1 MTSAHQ
7 GDGRPAVEHR
17 AGRHARHRVE
27 THARNGVHDPHDPH
41 DPHGDPFLRTRFA
54 VPAPPDTFLRRQRLA
69 RHLDGALR
77 TPLTLVNGCAGAGKT
92 LLVAD
97 WVTGRPE
104 LPVAWLT
111 TDADGQGAG
120 MFWAYLLQALR
131 TSGVP
136 LPPDIAFP
144 ADANRVGDALPA
156 RLAALLSGR
165 DRPVVLVLDEFDRVT
180 APEIA
185 AQLEFLL
192 RHAAPGLR
200 LVLVTRTE
208 PLLPLHRYRAAGEV
222 TEIRD
227 AELAFTPGEAARLL
241 EAHGLRLSPAAV
253 RGIVER
259 TRGWAA
265 GLRLC
270 ALAAEDAPDPE
281 LCLKE
286 FEADRSAVADFLLAE
301 VLKRQDAATQEL
313 LLRVSVLDRFGPRPA
328 NAVTGRADAEAV
340 LARLHRS
347 NAFVQHV
354 GHGVYRLHPLF
365 AEILRAHLRMR
376 RPGLEPELH
385 RRAAVSFRAAGALP
399 EALGHGAAAGDWEFT
414 ASALVDDLALGQ
426 FFTGPRAG
434 TLAALFSRM
443 GQRGGDGPAPELVR
457 AAARL
462 SRGDLAGGAVRL
474 RRARQLTSRYDDV
487 ADTAAARMGCALLE
501 ALTARL
507 TGAPRRA
514 EDAVR
519 EAEAL
524 SGLLPA
530 ELIDGHPEFFAL
542 LLDHLGSARLWAGD
556 FAGARAALTRAAATG
571 PGAAVTALPREDA
584 LARLALLDVLH
595 GRPGRAERRAR
606 EALAETERS
615 GLARPAASG
624 VERLVLAAV
633 AVEREELAQARAL
646 LDTAGESHPALR
658 DPVLEA
664 GRALITARLR
674 LARGEPGAAWQA
686 VEPGVPA
693 DTVSPWARGETALVA
708 AAVDLA
714 EGRPQDAAALLP
726 EVPRDQP
733 ACAVGAARVLLA
745 AGRPE
750 AAVRLLDRAAV
761 DEHAG
766 PAVTVRAALVRAR
779 AADRAGDTAAAGRL
793 VTRAVREAHRE
804 GLRRPLTEAGAWI
817 RPYLTSAPRH
827 RHPTQPRATTSPPP
841 PVEELSGRERDVLRR
856 LARAMSTEEIAAD
869 LYVSVNTV
877 KTHLKNA
884 YRKLSV
890 GRRNEAVRRARELD
904 LL

>member
-1 MTSAHQ
+1 MTFAHL
-7 GDGRPAVEHR
+7 GDGPPAVE
-17 AGRHARHRVE
+17 RHA
-27 THARNGVHDPHDPH
+27 GSYDPQTGPH

-54 VPAPPDTFLRRQRLA
+54 VPAPPDTFLRRERLA
-69 RHLDGALR
+69 GHLDGALR
-77 TPLTLVNGCAGAGKT
+77 TPLTMVNGSAGAGKT

-97 WVTGRPE
+97 WVAGHPE

-111 TDADGQGAG
+111 TDTDGQGAG

-136 LPPDIAFP
+136 LPENIASP

-156 RLAALLSGR
+156 RLAAHLGGL

-185 AQLEFLL
+185 AQLDFLL
-192 RHAAPGLR
+192 RHSAPGLR

-208 PLLPLHRYRAAGEV
+208 PLLPLHRYRAAGEL

-227 AELAFTPGEAARLL
+227 AELAFTPVEAARLM

-253 RGIVER
+253 RGVVER

-270 ALAAEDAPDPE
+270 ALAAEEAPDPE

-301 VLKRQDAATQEL
+301 VLKRQDDGTQEL
-313 LLRVSVLDRFGPRPA
+313 LLRVSVLDRFGPGLA

-340 LARLHRS
+340 LARLHRG

-385 RRAAVSFRAAGALP
+385 RRAAVCLRTAGALP
-399 EALGHGAAAGDWEFT
+399 AALGHGAAADDWEFT
-414 ASALVDDLALGQ
+414 ATALVDDLALGQ
-426 FFTGPRAG
+426 FFTGPRADI
-434 TLAALFSRM
+434 LDALFSRM
-443 GQRGGDGPAPELVR
+443 GPRGGDGPAPELVR

-462 SRGDLAGGAVRL
+462 SRGDVAGGAARL
-474 RRARQLTSRYDDV
+474 RRARERLRDFDGPADMT
-487 ADTAAARMGCALLE
+487 DTAAARMSCALLD
-501 ALTARL
+501 ALVARL
-507 TGAPRRA
+507 SGAPGRA

-519 EAEAL
+519 RAEAL
-524 SGLLPA
+524 RDLLPA
-530 ELIDGHPEFFAL
+530 ELLDRHPEFFAL

-571 PGAAVTALPREDA
+571 PGAPATALPREDA

-595 GRPGRAERRAR
+595 GWPGRAERTARA
-606 EALAETERS
+606 ALAETERS
-615 GLARPAASG
+615 GIARPASSG

-633 AVEREELAQARAL
+633 AVEREDLGQARAL
-646 LDTAGESHPALR
+646 LDTAGEAHPALR

-664 GRALITARLR
+664 GRALVAARLH
-674 LARGEPGAAWQA
+674 LARGEPGAAWKA

-693 DTVSPWARGETALVA
+693 DAVSPWARGETALVA
-708 AAVDLA
+708 AAAGLA

-726 EVPRDQP
+726 DVPRDQP

-779 AADRAGDTAAAGRL
+779 AADRAGDGAAARRL
-793 VTRAVREAHRE
+793 VTRAVTEAHRE
-804 GLRRPLTEAGAWI
+804 GLRRPLAETGSWI
-817 RPYLTSAPRH
+817 RPYLAPTPRH
-827 RHPTQPRATTSPPP
+827 RRPAPPRPTGSPPP
-841 PVEELSGRERDVLRR
+841 PVEELSGRERDVVRG
-856 LARAMSTEEIAAD
+856 LALAMSTEEIAAD

-890 GRRNEAVRRARELD
+890 GRRSEAVRRARELG

>member
-1 MTSAHQ
+1 M
-7 GDGRPAVEHR
+7 EHD
-17 AGRHARHRVE
+17 AGPHE
-27 THARNGVHDPHDPH
+27 PQTGSHDPQTGPHDPQTGPH
-41 DPHGDPFLRTRFA
+41 DPHGDPFLRTRLA
-54 VPAPPDTFLRRQRLA
+54 VPAPPDTFLRRERLA
-69 RHLDGALR
+69 GHLDGALR
-77 TPLTLVNGCAGAGKT
+77 TPLTMVNGSAGAGKT

-97 WVTGRPE
+97 WVSGHPE

-111 TDADGQGAG
+111 TDTDGQGAG

-131 TSGVP
+131 TCGVP
-136 LPPDIAFP
+136 LPGDIASP
-144 ADANRVGDALPA
+144 ADANRVGDALPT
-156 RLAALLSGR
+156 RLAALLGGR
-165 DRPVVLVLDEFDRVT
+165 DRPVILVLDEFDRVT

-185 AQLEFLL
+185 AQLDFLL
-192 RHAAPGLR
+192 RHSAPGLR

-208 PLLPLHRYRAAGEV
+208 PLLPLHRYRAAGEL

-227 AELAFTPGEAARLL
+227 AELAFTPGEAARLM

-253 RGIVER
+253 RGVVER

-270 ALAAEDAPDPE
+270 ALAAEQAPDPE

-301 VLKRQDAATQEL
+301 VLKRQDDGTQEL
-313 LLRVSVLDRFGPRPA
+313 LLRVSVLERFGPRLA

-340 LARLHRS
+340 LARLHRG

-385 RRAAVSFRAAGALP
+385 RRAAVCLRTAGALP
-399 EALGHGAAAGDWEFT
+399 AALGHGAAADDWEFT

-426 FFTGPRAG
+426 FFTGPRADI
-434 TLAALFSRM
+434 LDALFSRM
-443 GQRGGDGPAPELVR
+443 GPRGGDGPAPEIVR

-474 RRARQLTSRYDDV
+474 RRAQERTGRYDGPADGT
-487 ADTAAARMGCALLE
+487 DTAAVRMGCALLD
-501 ALTARL
+501 ALVARL
-507 TGAPRRA
+507 SGAPGRA

-524 SGLLPA
+524 RELLPA
-530 ELIDGHPEFFAL
+530 ELLDRHPEFFAL

-556 FAGARAALTRAAATG
+556 FAGARTALTRAAATG
-571 PGAAVTALPREDA
+571 PGAPATALPREDA

-595 GRPGRAERRAR
+595 GRPGRAERTARA
-606 EALAETERS
+606 ALAETERS
-615 GLARPAASG
+615 GIAPPASSG
-624 VERLVLAAV
+624 VERVVLAAV
-633 AVEREELAQARAL
+633 AVEREELAQAREL

-664 GRALITARLR
+664 GRALVAARLH
-674 LARGEPGAAWQA
+674 LANGEPGAAWKT
-686 VEPGVPA
+686 VGTGVPA

-714 EGRPQDAAALLP
+714 EGRPQDAVALLP

-779 AADRAGDTAAAGRL
+779 AADRAGDAASARRL
-793 VTRAVREAHRE
+793 VAHAVTEAHRE
-804 GLRRPLTEAGAWI
+804 GLRRALAEAGSWI
-817 RPYLTSAPRH
+817 RPYLPPGPRH
-827 RHPTQPRATTSPPP
+827 RPAPPRPTGSPAP

-856 LARAMSTEEIAAD
+856 LALAMSTEEIAAD

-890 GRRNEAVRRARELD
+890 GRRSEAVRRAREAG

>member
-1 MTSAHQ
+1 M
-7 GDGRPAVEHR
+7 
-17 AGRHARHRVE
+17 
-27 THARNGVHDPHDPH
+27 
-41 DPHGDPFLRTRFA
+41 RTRFA
-54 VPAPPDTFLRRQRLA
+54 VPAPPATFLRRQRLA
-69 RHLDGALR
+69 RHLDGALH
-77 TPLTLVNGCAGAGKT
+77 TPLTMVNGSAGAGKT

-136 LPPDIAFP
+136 LPADIALP

-156 RLAALLSGR
+156 RLAALLGGR
-165 DRPVVLVLDEFDRVT
+165 DRPVILVLDEFDRVT

-185 AQLEFLL
+185 AQLDFLL
-192 RHAAPGLR
+192 RHSAPGLR

-208 PLLPLHRYRAAGEV
+208 PLLPVHRYRAAGEL

-227 AELAFTPGEAARLL
+227 AELAFTPGEAARLM
-241 EAHGLRLSPAAV
+241 EAHGLRLSPTAV
-253 RGIVER
+253 RGIVAR

-270 ALAAEDAPDPE
+270 ALAAEQAPDPE

-301 VLKRQDAATQEL
+301 VLKRQDAGTQEL
-313 LLRVSVLDRFGPRPA
+313 LLRVSVLDRFGPRLA
-328 NAVTGRADAEAV
+328 SAVTGRADAEAV

-365 AEILRAHLRMR
+365 AEILRAHLRVR

-385 RRAAVSFRAAGALP
+385 RRAAAGLRAAGAVP
-399 EALGHGAAAGDWEFT
+399 EALGHGAAAGDWQFT
-414 ASALVDDLALGQ
+414 TSALVDDLALGE
-426 FFTGPRAG
+426 FFTGPRAD
-434 TLAALFSRM
+434 TLAALFSGM

-457 AAARL
+457 AAVRL
-462 SRGDLAGGAVRL
+462 SRGDLAGGAARL
-474 RRARQLTSRYDDV
+474 HRARQLATRYDDLADAADV
-487 ADTAAARMGCALLE
+487 ADTAAVRMGCALLE

-507 TGAPRRA
+507 AGAPRRA

-524 SGLLPA
+524 RDEIPA
-530 ELIDGHPEFFAL
+530 ELLDRHPEFLAL

-595 GRPGRAERRAR
+595 GWPDRAERTAR
-606 EALAETERS
+606 EALAETVRS
-615 GLARPAASG
+615 GLGRLAASG

-664 GRALITARLR
+664 GRALVAARLH
-674 LARGEPGAAWQA
+674 LARGEPGAAWKA

-708 AAVDLA
+708 AAAGLA

-779 AADRAGDTAAAGRL
+779 AADRAGDTAAARRL

-804 GLRRPLTEAGAWI
+804 GLRRPLAETGTWI
-817 RPYLTSAPRH
+817 RPYLYLTTTPHHH
-827 RHPTQPRATTSPPP
+827 RRTPPSRATTSPPP

-856 LARAMSTEEIAAD
+856 LAQAMSTEEIAAD

-890 GRRNEAVRRARELD
+890 GRRNEAVRRARELG

>member
-1 MTSAHQ
+1 M
-7 GDGRPAVEHR
+7 EHD
-17 AGRHARHRVE
+17 AGPHE
-27 THARNGVHDPHDPH
+27 PQTGSHDPQTGPHDPQTGPH
-41 DPHGDPFLRTRFA
+41 DPHGDPFLRTRLA
-54 VPAPPDTFLRRQRLA
+54 VPAPPDTFLRRERLA
-69 RHLDGALR
+69 GHLDGALR
-77 TPLTLVNGCAGAGKT
+77 TPLTMVNGSAGAGKT

-97 WVTGRPE
+97 WVAGHPE

-111 TDADGQGAG
+111 TDTDGQGAG

-131 TSGVP
+131 TCGVP
-136 LPPDIAFP
+136 LPGDIASP
-144 ADANRVGDALPA
+144 ADANRVGDALPT
-156 RLAALLSGR
+156 RLAALLGGR
-165 DRPVVLVLDEFDRVT
+165 DRPVILVLDEFDRVT

-185 AQLEFLL
+185 AQLDFLL
-192 RHAAPGLR
+192 RHSAQGLR

-208 PLLPLHRYRAAGEV
+208 PLLPLHRYRAAGEL

-227 AELAFTPGEAARLL
+227 AELAFTPGETARLM

-253 RGIVER
+253 RGVVER

-270 ALAAEDAPDPE
+270 ALAAEQAPDPE

-301 VLKRQDAATQEL
+301 VLKRQDDGTQEL
-313 LLRVSVLDRFGPRPA
+313 LLRVSVLERFGPRLA

-340 LARLHRS
+340 LARLHRG

-385 RRAAVSFRAAGALP
+385 RRAAVCLRTAGALP
-399 EALGHGAAAGDWEFT
+399 AALGHGAAADDWEFT

-426 FFTGPRAG
+426 FFTGPRADI
-434 TLAALFSRM
+434 LDALFSRM
-443 GQRGGDGPAPELVR
+443 GPRGGDGPAPEIVR

-474 RRARQLTSRYDDV
+474 RRARERTGRYDGPADGT
-487 ADTAAARMGCALLE
+487 DTAAVRMGCALLD
-501 ALTARL
+501 ALVARL
-507 TGAPRRA
+507 SGAPGRA

-524 SGLLPA
+524 RELLPA
-530 ELIDGHPEFFAL
+530 ELLDRHPEFFAL

-556 FAGARAALTRAAATG
+556 FAGARTALTRAAATG
-571 PGAAVTALPREDA
+571 PGAPATALPREDA

-595 GRPGRAERRAR
+595 GRPGRAERTARA
-606 EALAETERS
+606 ALAETERS
-615 GLARPAASG
+615 GIAPPASSG
-624 VERLVLAAV
+624 VERVVLAAV
-633 AVEREELAQARAL
+633 AVEREELAQAREL

-664 GRALITARLR
+664 GRALVAARLH
-674 LARGEPGAAWQA
+674 LANGEPGAAWKA
-686 VEPGVPA
+686 VGTGVPA

-714 EGRPQDAAALLP
+714 EGRPQDAVALLP

-779 AADRAGDTAAAGRL
+779 AADRAGDAASARRL
-793 VTRAVREAHRE
+793 VAHAVTEAHRE
-804 GLRRPLTEAGAWI
+804 GLRRALAEAGSWI
-817 RPYLTSAPRH
+817 RPYLPPGPRH
-827 RHPTQPRATTSPPP
+827 RPAPPRPTGSPAP

-856 LARAMSTEEIAAD
+856 LALAMSTEEIAAD

-890 GRRNEAVRRARELD
+890 GRRSEAVRRAREAG